1 MLKYLPTDE
10 RALYNARQILMSNS
24 YGVDNA
30 ISKVPEHLKNDPGLE
45 FDRLRWRNRRG
56 RLEGSLEILYKNSN
70 KTERQMIRPDLW
82 WEQRKSVARSLI
94 YKKRYKTAYKILVSI
109 LYHLAGICRSGMVIR
124 LDCTIFFK
132 LSRVCD
138 QSL

>member
-1 MLKYLPTDE
+1 MLKYLPRDE

-30 ISKVPEHLKNDPGLE
+30 ISKVPNHLKSDTGLE

-70 KTERQMIRPDLW
+70 RTESQMVRPDKW
-82 WEQRKSVARSLI
+82 WEQRKSVARALI
-94 YKKRYKTAYKILVSI
+94 YKKRYKTAYKISSEHALSAGSI
-109 LYHLAGICRSGMVIR
+109 LLKQNGF
-124 LDCTIFFK
+124 LDG
-132 LSRVCD
+132 
-138 QSL
+138 